1 MIFKSLYPDLDI
13 PTANVLDFLFPQEQE
28 ASDKPLWIDAANTS
42 HFLTPRTALQW
53 VKRLGF
59 GMQRLGIQQDDV
71 CVIFTPNHIFVPV
84 AYLAFVGYG
93 AAFSGLNPAY
103 TLQGTINQVSLH
115 QRCNDD

>member
-1 MIFKSLYPDLDI
+1 MIFKSQFPDLDT
-13 PTANVLDFLFPQEQE
+13 PTTNVLDFLFPQDQE
-28 ASDKPLWIDAANTS
+28 PSDKPLWIDAANPS
-42 HFLTPRTALQW
+42 HFLSPRAAVQW

-71 CVIFTPNHIFVPV
+71 CVIFTPNHIYVPV

-103 TLQGTINQVSLH
+103 TLQGTIKSGSLLAL
-115 QRCNDD
+115 